1 MAAIAR
7 VSLPLVKFTLT
18 IIGYPSK
25 TVKRLL
31 KPKSPKMRRTT
42 PRVMLMARPKPSA
55 VTAPIMMTSGHAD
68 RYENTK
74 FRK

>member
-1 MAAIAR
+1 MVAIAR
-7 VSLPLVKFTLT
+7 VSLYLVKFTLT

-31 KPKSPKMRRTT
+31 KPKSENAEDDL
-42 PRVMLMARPKPSA
+42 RVILTACSNSG
-55 VTAPIMMTSGHAD
+55 VTAPIMMTSGHANRSED
-68 RYENTK
+68 TK